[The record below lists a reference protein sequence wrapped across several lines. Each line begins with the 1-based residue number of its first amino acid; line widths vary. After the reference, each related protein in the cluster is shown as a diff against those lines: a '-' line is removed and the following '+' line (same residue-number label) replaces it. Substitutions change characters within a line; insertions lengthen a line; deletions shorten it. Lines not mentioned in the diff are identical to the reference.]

1 MLGRLGVGAG
11 QKKKRSGNPGLT
23 DDYAVVQWQHI
34 PYVANRIQNI
44 PELRKKFIALLV
56 ASLIFEAK

>member
-1 MLGRLGVGAG
+1 MLGRLGVGVG
-11 QKKKRSGNPGLT
+11 QKKRSGNPGLT

-44 PELRKKFIALLV
+44 PELGKKFIALLV